1 MNFAFVKDCTGLR
14 RFVKVCKGLRRS
26 LRALTRHDGD
36 DIRHIY
42 RKRPINLGSIANLTM
57 AVAAPTLGDKI
68 ELNHMFVAGKL
79 QYSPSRTHR

>member
-1 MNFAFVKDCTGLR
+1 MNFIAFI
-14 RFVKVCKGLRRS
+14 KVCKGLRRS

-57 AVAAPTLGDKI
+57 AVAAPALGYKVELKTHVRCGKI
-68 ELNHMFVAGKL
+68 AVFTFTD
-79 QYSPSRTHR
+79 PSLMMAQV